1 MFGLDHREGGD
12 DTRQVEVGE
21 VGPPQPGEVL
31 TILTHT
37 SPQIGPPTPPSGGWG
52 DKGRNEKPG
61 DPQ

>member
-1 MFGLDHREGGD
+1 MFGPDER
-12 DTRQVEVGE
+12 RWEV
-21 VGPPQPGEVL
+21 GEVL